1 MSASYSRWSSMHG
14 NAASGSGGRMGI
26 VIKFPDERI
35 AGGERSERG
44 ASATIVI
51 LPVVRIERGTDGPSG
66 GLEPGASSPGRKR
79 RRRGSR

>member
-1 MSASYSRWSSMHG
+1 
-14 NAASGSGGRMGI
+14 MGI

-35 AGGERSERG
+35 AGGERCQRG
-44 ASATIVI
+44 VDATIFI

-66 GLEPGASSPGRKR
+66 GLEPGASTPGRKR

>member
-1 MSASYSRWSSMHG
+1 
-14 NAASGSGGRMGI
+14 MGI

-35 AGGERSERG
+35 AGGERCQQG
-44 ASATIVI
+44 VDATIVI

-66 GLEPGASSPGRKR
+66 GLEPGASTPGRKR